1 MGVGNFFGILLESM
15 KDSKLY
21 GVELDSIS
29 GRIAK
34 KLYPKANIIID
45 GFENTNF
52 PDSFFDVAVGNIP
65 FGNFHINDERYNKYK
80 FNIHDYFIAKAIDK
94 VRAGGVIAF
103 VTSKGTLDKKDNT
116 VRKYIAQRAELLGAI
131 RLPNTAFYANANT
144 EVTSDILFFQKRE
157 RIIATAEPEWI
168 NLGTTQDGVPVNKYF
183 EINPQM
189 ILGRMVFDKSM
200 YGNEADT
207 ACEPY
212 PETDLEELLNRAV
225 ANIKGTISEIDMDF
239 DIGDE
244 EEIKTIPA
252 DANVRNFSFTLVDNE
267 IYFREN
273 SIMRNIT
280 TSETGEKRIRGMIEV
295 RDCVRELISEQLN
308 GCDDFTLKKIQT
320 KLNSLYDKYTSK
332 YGLMNSRGNSMAFS
346 DDSGYPLL
354 CSLEI
359 LNDDKTLKKKADIFT
374 KRTIKPYS
382 KVEKVNTPQE
392 ALAASIGERAC
403 VDLDYMSGLLE
414 EMQKERIISELKGQ
428 IFENPSTGK
437 WETADEY
444 LSGDVKQKLKAALY
458 YANTEP
464 ERFNL
469 NVEALKEIQP
479 KDLSAAEISVCLGA
493 TWIPQDIIND
503 FMYETFKTPEYLKKD
518 IKVYYSPISAVWS
531 VNGKRRDSPNN
542 VVVNTTYGTKRI
554 NGYEILQESLN
565 MKDVK
570 IFDTVKD
577 EDGNEKRVLN
587 AKETT
592 LAQQKQESLK
602 QTFKNWI
609 YKDSDRRE
617 RLVRLY
623 NDTFNNIVPRQY
635 NGDNIR
641 FQGINPEISLRPH
654 QKNAV
659 ARIIYGG
666 NTLLAHCVGA
676 GKTFEM
682 TAAAMELKRLGLCNK
697 SMFVV
702 PSHLTEQWAGEFL
715 QLYPAANILVATK
728 KDFETSRRKKF
739 CSRIATGEYD
749 AVVIGHS
756 QLEKIPV
763 SKERQKEFIN
773 EQINEIIL
781 GIEQLKREKGDNFAI
796 KQMELT
802 KKKLKER
809 LEKIKDEKRKD
820 NVINFEELGVDRI
833 FVDEAHYYKNL
844 FLYTKM
850 RNVAGISQTEAKKSS
865 DLYVKCRYLDELT
878 SNKGV
883 IFATGTPVSNS
894 MTELYTMMRYL
905 QNDLLEKRGQ
915 KHFDCWASAYGEKVT
930 AMELSPEGTGYR
942 IKTRF
947 SKFYNVPEMITAFR
961 ECADIQTADMLK
973 LPVPEAIYK
982 TEVTKPTEFQ
992 KEMVKSFGE
1001 RAEQIRKG
1009 AVNPQEDN
1017 MLKITNDGRK
1027 LALDQRLQNSL
1038 LPDYSDSKV
1047 NRCVNNIYRI
1057 WKETTE
1063 NKSAQLVFCD
1073 LSTPHLNSIDSN
1085 DSEYHF
1091 TDVYNDLRY
1100 KLINMGVPEKEIAFI
1115 HMATTDAK
1123 KDELFA
1129 KVRMGEV
1136 RILLGST
1143 FKMGAGTNVQ
1153 TKLIALHHLDVPWR
1167 PSDIEQREGRIIR
1180 QGNENEKVYIYRY
1193 VTENTFD
1200 AYSWQLLEQKQKFI
1214 SQIMNGSIVER
1225 SCDDIDSTALS
1236 FAELKALSAGD
1247 PRIKEKMD
1255 LDIEVSKLR
1264 LLKSNYEFER
1274 YSLED
1279 NVLKYFPKKIEALDE
1294 SLKGYENDLKTSE
1307 ENSFKDKDDF
1317 SIKIDNVV
1325 YNDKKEGAKMLL
1337 MKITSFDEVKELVD
1351 IGEYRGFLI
1360 KGGFNGMTKEYYVN
1374 LCGKQTYNVEIGQD
1388 ELGNITR
1395 LNNALSKIPTE
1406 VKRIKENIDNLYK
1419 QIEEGKEELKKPF
1432 DKEQELNEKS
1442 KRLNE
1447 LNSILKLDEKT
1458 PEISVTSEE
1467 TEMQSTKIKK
1477 ELCTMER

>member
-1 MGVGNFFGILLESM
+1 MGVGNFFGILPERM

-52 PDSFFDVAVGNIP
+52 PDSFFDVAIGNIP

-80 FNIHDYFIAKAIDK
+80 FNIHDYFIAKSIDK
-94 VRAGGVIAF
+94 VRVGGVIAF

-157 RIIATAEPEWI
+157 RIIANAEPEWI

-189 ILGRMVFDKSM
+189 ILGHMVFDKSM

-212 PETDLEELLNRAV
+212 TESSLEELLNNAIN
-225 ANIKGTISEIDMDF
+225 NIKGTIPEIDMDF

-252 DANVRNFSFTLVDNE
+252 DANVRNFSFTIVNNE

-273 SIMRNIT
+273 SIMRNVT

-359 LNDDKTLKKKADIFT
+359 LNEDKTLKKKADIFT

-403 VDLDYMSGLLE
+403 VDLDYMSSLLE
-414 EMQKERIISELKGQ
+414 EMPKERIISELKGQ

-444 LSGDVKQKLKAALY
+444 LSGDVKQKLKIALH
-458 YANTEP
+458 YANTDP

-479 KDLSAAEISVCLGA
+479 KDLSAAEISVGLGA

-503 FMYETFKTPEYLKKD
+503 FMYETLKTPEYLKKD
-518 IKVYYSPISAVWS
+518 IKVYYSPVSAVWS
-531 VNGKRRDSPNN
+531 VSGKRRDSPNN

-554 NGYEILQESLN
+554 NGYEILQERLN

-623 NDTFNNIVPRQY
+623 NDTFNNIVLRQY

-728 KDFETSRRKKF
+728 KDFEASRRKKF

-763 SKERQKEFIN
+763 SKERQEEFIN
-773 EQINEIIL
+773 DQINEIIL

-930 AMELSPEGTGYR
+930 AMELSPEGYTL
-942 IKTRF
+942 
-947 SKFYNVPEMITAFR
+947 V
-961 ECADIQTADMLK
+961 
-973 LPVPEAIYK
+973 
-982 TEVTKPTEFQ
+982 
-992 KEMVKSFGE
+992 
-1001 RAEQIRKG
+1001 
-1009 AVNPQEDN
+1009 
-1017 MLKITNDGRK
+1017 GR
-1027 LALDQRLQNSL
+1027 
-1038 LPDYSDSKV
+1038 
-1047 NRCVNNIYRI
+1047 
-1057 WKETTE
+1057 
-1063 NKSAQLVFCD
+1063 
-1073 LSTPHLNSIDSN
+1073 
-1085 DSEYHF
+1085 
-1091 TDVYNDLRY
+1091 
-1100 KLINMGVPEKEIAFI
+1100 
-1115 HMATTDAK
+1115 
-1123 KDELFA
+1123 
-1129 KVRMGEV
+1129 
-1136 RILLGST
+1136 
-1143 FKMGAGTNVQ
+1143 
-1153 TKLIALHHLDVPWR
+1153 
-1167 PSDIEQREGRIIR
+1167 
-1180 QGNENEKVYIYRY
+1180 
-1193 VTENTFD
+1193 
-1200 AYSWQLLEQKQKFI
+1200 
-1214 SQIMNGSIVER
+1214 
-1225 SCDDIDSTALS
+1225 
-1236 FAELKALSAGD
+1236 
-1247 PRIKEKMD
+1247 
-1255 LDIEVSKLR
+1255 
-1264 LLKSNYEFER
+1264 
-1274 YSLED
+1274 
-1279 NVLKYFPKKIEALDE
+1279 
-1294 SLKGYENDLKTSE
+1294 
-1307 ENSFKDKDDF
+1307 
-1317 SIKIDNVV
+1317 
-1325 YNDKKEGAKMLL
+1325 
-1337 MKITSFDEVKELVD
+1337 
-1351 IGEYRGFLI
+1351 
-1360 KGGFNGMTKEYYVN
+1360 
-1374 LCGKQTYNVEIGQD
+1374 
-1388 ELGNITR
+1388 
-1395 LNNALSKIPTE
+1395 
-1406 VKRIKENIDNLYK
+1406 
-1419 QIEEGKEELKKPF
+1419 
-1432 DKEQELNEKS
+1432 
-1442 KRLNE
+1442 
-1447 LNSILKLDEKT
+1447 
-1458 PEISVTSEE
+1458 
-1467 TEMQSTKIKK
+1467 
-1477 ELCTMER
+1477 